1 MTSHDYK
8 AIVTDAVRRL
18 GRLSDQHAEIEIEI
32 GKLRQFIRATIHLLP
47 DPDRKRFLK
56 WFEGTKLIG
65 DPKLKKAGLTEN
77 IREIFEIDPKKWF
90 TVTQMRNALEAS
102 GFDFAKYTSN
112 PLASIS
118 ATLKRMHPRE
128 IEADVTETG
137 VAVSYR
143 WKPNTKFAKLRRAKR
158 RQEVEREKFAA
169 VHGDE
174 WARFDPFQAAYDSY
188 NYAVNKGER
197 DEGEED

>member
-8 AIVTDAVRRL
+8 AILTDAVRRL

-32 GKLRQFIRATIHLLP
+32 VKLRQFIRATIHMLP
-47 DPDRKRFLK
+47 DPDRKRFSK
-56 WFEGTKLIG
+56 WFNGTKLIG
-65 DPKLKKAGLTEN
+65 DPNAKRAGLTEN
-77 IREIFEIDPKKWF
+77 IREILEIDPKKSF

-102 GFDFAKYTSN
+102 GFDFANYTSN

-118 ATLKRMHPRE
+118 ATLKRMHPKE
-128 IEADVTETG
+128 IEADSTKIG
-137 VAVSYR
+137 NAVAYR

-188 NYAVNKGER
+188 YYAVN
-197 DEGEED
+197 EGEEG

>member
-1 MTSHDYK
+1 MTSGDYK

-18 GRLSDQHAEIEIEI
+18 GRLSDQYAEIEIEI

-47 DPDRKRFLK
+47 DADRKRFLR
-56 WFEGTKLIG
+56 WFNETKLTG
-65 DPKLKKAGLTEN
+65 DPNAKKSGLTEN
-77 IREIFEIDPKKWF
+77 IREILEIDPKKWF

-102 GFDFAKYTSN
+102 GFDFANYTSN

-118 ATLKRMHPRE
+118 ATLKRMHPKE
-128 IEADVTETG
+128 IEADFTQTG
-137 VAVSYR
+137 VAIAYR

-158 RQEVEREKFAA
+158 RQEVERGKFAA

-174 WARFDPFQAAYDSY
+174 WARFDPFQAAADSY
-188 NYAVNKGER
+188 YYAVDGGEGN
-197 DEGEED
+197 EGEED